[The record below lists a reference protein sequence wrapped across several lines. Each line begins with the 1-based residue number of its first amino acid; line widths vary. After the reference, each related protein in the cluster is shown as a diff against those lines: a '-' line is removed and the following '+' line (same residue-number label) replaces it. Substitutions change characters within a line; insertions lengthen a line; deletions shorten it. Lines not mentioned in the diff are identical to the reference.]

1 MSHRIAG
8 KLKSNSG
15 ESIAET
21 LVAVLIAAFALLML
35 AGTINTASNLITS
48 SKAKLKAYYEEN
60 NRLASGTAAVAD
72 EKNATVSMK
81 ETSGSGITISDVDVY
96 ENDELGRKTVIAYR
110 K

>member
-1 MSHRIAG
+1 MRNRIAG

-35 AGTINTASNLITS
+35 AGTINTASNLITN
-48 SKAKLKAYYEEN
+48 SKAKLKTYYEGN
-60 NRLASGTAAVAD
+60 NKLASGSAVDAD
-72 EKNATVSMK
+72 RKATVSMVEPTAGK
-81 ETSGSGITISDVDVY
+81 EITIGDVSVY
-96 ENDELGRKTVIAYR
+96 ENNKLGSMTVIAYR